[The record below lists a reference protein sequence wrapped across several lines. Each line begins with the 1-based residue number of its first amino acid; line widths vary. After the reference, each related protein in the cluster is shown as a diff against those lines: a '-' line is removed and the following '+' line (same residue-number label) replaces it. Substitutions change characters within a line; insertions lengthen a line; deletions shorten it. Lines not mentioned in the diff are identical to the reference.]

1 LLRSGGIAPAGA
13 AVKINYIV
21 GGVYALEMIN
31 NGENL
36 IVELSGEIDHHSLI
50 ELRGVIDARLEQYT
64 PGVLLLDFSKVSFMD
79 SSGIGLILGRKR
91 IAESYGG
98 KVVIRNAA
106 GSVEKMIKLAGLGFM
121 IASNKG
127 AGK

>member
-1 LLRSGGIAPAGA
+1 M
-13 AVKINYIV
+13 
-21 GGVYALEMIN
+21 EMIN